1 MFFGPPPIVC
11 VLMRNEKSLREINR
25 QSEPCNVMN
34 RDKLELD
41 DVTKLTT
48 REVKDVTKLTTRE
61 VEDVTKLTNRE
72 MEEVPKLTTRE
83 LEDVTTVF
91 RQFERGP
98 REGCIDVKVGRFE
111 LFTKGRCQVQYMG
124 KFVTCILQTLND
136 DKSMQKI

>member
-1 MFFGPPPIVC
+1 
-11 VLMRNEKSLREINR
+11 MRSEKSLREINR

-41 DVTKLTT
+41 
-48 REVKDVTKLTTRE
+48 DVTKLTTRE

-111 LFTKGRCQVQYMG
+111 LFTKR
-124 KFVTCILQTLND
+124 D
-136 DKSMQKI
+136 DLLHESLVRSKHQMMINLYAENMSISKKKNN

>member
-1 MFFGPPPIVC
+1 
-11 VLMRNEKSLREINR
+11 MRSEKSLCEINR

-41 DVTKLTT
+41 
-48 REVKDVTKLTTRE
+48 DVTKLTTRE

-111 LFTKGRCQVQYMG
+111 LFTKGRCQVQCMG

>member
-1 MFFGPPPIVC
+1 
-11 VLMRNEKSLREINR
+11 MRSEKSLREINR

-48 REVKDVTKLTTRE
+48 REVEDVTKLTTRE

-111 LFTKGRCQVQYMG
+111 FFTKGQ
-124 KFVTCILQTLND
+124 
-136 DKSMQKI
+136 

>member
-1 MFFGPPPIVC
+1 
-11 VLMRNEKSLREINR
+11 MRSEKSLREINR

-41 DVTKLTT
+41 
-48 REVKDVTKLTTRE
+48 DVTKLTTRE

-111 LFTKGRCQVQYMG
+111 LFTK
-124 KFVTCILQTLND
+124 
-136 DKSMQKI
+136 

>member
-48 REVKDVTKLTTRE
+48 REV
-61 VEDVTKLTNRE
+61 EDVTKLTNRK
-72 MEEVPKLTTRE
+72 MEEVAKLTTRE

>member
-1 MFFGPPPIVC
+1 MT
-11 VLMRNEKSLREINR
+11 
-25 QSEPCNVMN
+25 N

-41 DVTKLTT
+41 DVTKLT
-48 REVKDVTKLTTRE
+48 KRE

-111 LFTKGRCQVQYMG
+111 LFTKR
-124 KFVTCILQTLND
+124 D
-136 DKSMQKI
+136 DLLHESLVRSKHQMMINLCRKYEYIKK